1 MFVKDF
7 MTPDPV
13 TVAPEN
19 SLSDAFALLKEHN
32 IRRLPVVS
40 NGKLVGIV
48 TENDLLK
55 ASPSEATTLSVWEMH
70 YLLSRMKIADIMET
84 DLVTVEEDAP
94 LEKAAV
100 LMKENDVAGLP
111 VLNKSGELVGIITE
125 SDIFDALIDVM
136 GLGEKGTRITVELE
150 NKPGTL
156 LDVVRVIKDFELNI
170 ISVATFHG
178 RSPDKR
184 EVVIRVS
191 TTEPEELV
199 NALSERGISVVH
211 YEVF

>member
-7 MTPDPV
+7 MTPNPV
-13 TVAPEN
+13 TVTPES
-19 SLSDAFALLKEHN
+19 SLSDAFALLKEHS

-40 NGKLVGIV
+40 EGRLVGILA
-48 TENDLLK
+48 ENDLLK
-55 ASPSEATTLSVWEMH
+55 VSPSEATTLSIWEMQ
-70 YLLSRMKIADIMET
+70 YLLSRMKVADIMKT
-84 DLVTVEEDAP
+84 DLVTVEENAP
-94 LEKAAV
+94 LEKAAL
-100 LMKENDVAGLP
+100 LMKENNVAGLP
-111 VLNKSGELVGIITE
+111 VLNSSGELVGIITE
-125 SDIFDALIDVM
+125 SDIFEALIDVM

-156 LDVVRVIKDFELNI
+156 LEAVKIIKEFGLNI
-170 ISVATFHG
+170 SSIATFHG
-178 RSPDKR
+178 RTPGRR

-199 NALSERGISVVH
+199 KALKDRGISVVH